1 MIQDIISS
9 FKISLYSSSLI
20 SFSYSTLEYI
30 PLVLRVIT
38 NEIRAVLINLI
49 LLVGIFSKESKVCAT
64 GSEHFN
70 WRTDLN
76 D

>member
-1 MIQDIISS
+1 MEEVTAETKQEIKEKLDAREQFYICK
-9 FKISLYSSSLI
+9 FN
-20 SFSYSTLEYI
+20 TLAPSGYNVRLGGE
-30 PLVLRVIT
+30 
-38 NEIRAVLINLI
+38 E
-49 LLVGIFSKESKVCAT
+49 GSIFSKESKVCAT